1 MKHFTLS
8 ELTRSSTA
16 EARGLKNIPN
26 ETQREALISLVEH
39 LLDPLRDAFG
49 EPIRVLSGFRSQEV
63 NRLVGGVP
71 TSQHLRG
78 EAADLACRVGPEK
91 LLQILQKSGLAFDQA
106 IVYRQRSFLHLSY
119 KKGCCREM
127 ILRK

>member
-8 ELTRSSTA
+8 ETTRSSAA
-16 EARGLKNIPN
+16 EARGLKNVPN
-26 ETQREALISLVEH
+26 ETQREALISLVDH

-49 EPIRVLSGFRSQEV
+49 EPIRVLSGYRSQEV

-78 EAADLACRVGPEK
+78 EAADLACRLGPEK

-106 IVYRQRSFLHLSY
+106 IVYRQRGFLHLSY
-119 KKGCCREM
+119 CHGHCRRM
-127 ILRK
+127 TIYK

>member
-106 IVYRQRSFLHLSY
+106 IVYRQRGFLHLSY
-119 KKGCCREM
+119 KKGCCRKM
-127 ILRK
+127 VLRK